1 MQLPHSGLTLQFRK
15 LDGHAEAILA
25 ELLPD
30 RPMAAG
36 ITALRLLAVDAD
48 EAPLAAEKLSLTDYE
63 CALAGLRLSETGD
76 TISSAPECSQ
86 CHERME
92 LSFSLG
98 ELLDD
103 VQQAAALESSAA
115 LPGTGVA
122 GLPST
127 GEAARC
133 EGEHDA
139 PARMLDSWIPAS
151 LTAQQRRKADAALER
166 ALPLLS
172 RLIEAPCAGCGAPIV
187 AQFHLPGFVVTEL
200 IWRTRSVFLD
210 VHLLARGYGWN
221 EREIL
226 DLPRSRR
233 RRYADLLREAA

>member
-1 MQLPHSGLTLQFRK
+1 MQLPHSGLTLQYRK
-15 LDGHAEAILA
+15 LDGHAEAMLA
-25 ELLPD
+25 ELPPD

-36 ITALRLLAVDAD
+36 ITALRLLAVNAG

-63 CALAGLRLSETGD
+63 CALAGLRQSEAGD

-98 ELLDD
+98 ELLDG
-103 VQQAAALESSAA
+103 VLQTAASEASPL
-115 LPGTGVA
+115 LQGTGIA
-122 GLPST
+122 RLPSA
-127 GEAARC
+127 GDAASC

-139 PARMLDSWIPAS
+139 PAQMLASWIPAG
-151 LTAQQRRKADAALER
+151 LPAWQQRKADAALER

-172 RLIEAPCAGCGAPIV
+172 RLIEAPCATCGAPIV

-233 RRYADLLREAA
+233 RRYAALLREAA